1 MMDVLKQGGTLLSEM
16 DWLKMDENTGESWVA
31 QCLRVAG
38 ETLDV
43 FLTVEGEVVY
53 SRKSCTS

>member
-43 FLTVEGEVVY
+43 FLTQ
-53 SRKSCTS
+53 